1 MWNKVKYY
9 VLRYWV
15 AVSFLLFAFYFYEPT
30 QSITHCSPS
39 TLSSDTPKTFFGLG
53 EMTLMWI
60 LMAIA
65 HSSNACYCDI
75 KSLVK
80 KIDLTVVLVEQNAM
94 GALKI
99 ADQGIVLNLGSVVLV
114 DSADKLLNDPAVRSA
129 YLGF

>member
-80 KIDLTVVLVEQNAM
+80 K
-94 GALKI
+94 K
-99 ADQGIVLNLGSVVLV
+99 
-114 DSADKLLNDPAVRSA
+114 KL
-129 YLGF
+129 